1 MAASK
6 SGTTKRCRQRR
17 SVRKRSAVGSAPQ
30 VLGGLVVVERSDA
43 AEEAGRPVGIP
54 VVVIRTTETPAAGQL
69 KARLQRCQPTTVD
82 GIGNRTDRNRAG
94 RRRPALGHVER
105 APEGSGGSDDI
116 FRCANTIS
124 TFHLDVVTRPEGNI
138 LDLQR

>member
-6 SGTTKRCRQRR
+6 FGTTKRCRERG
-17 SVRKRSAVGSAPQ
+17 SVGKRSAVRGAPQ
-30 VLGGLVVVERSDA
+30 ILCGVVVADFSDA

-124 TFHLDVVTRPEGNI
+124 TF
-138 LDLQR
+138 DL